1 MNARPPE
8 NVIRLELLSLPA
20 NVGVARNAVA
30 TFASQ
35 ADFTLADIDEIRL
48 AVSEAVTNAVVHAYP
63 GRTGWVRVTARLS
76 EGQLQV
82 EVEDEGIGIADV
94 PRARQAAYTTD
105 PERMGLGFS
114 FMEAFMD
121 HVEVGPGA
129 SGGTRVVMSRRFA
142 PLPAKEGPAPGQG
155 G

>member
-82 EVEDEGIGIADV
+82 EVEDAGIGIADV
-94 PRARQAAYTTD
+94 PRARQAA
-105 PERMGLGFS
+105 
-114 FMEAFMD
+114 
-121 HVEVGPGA
+121 
-129 SGGTRVVMSRRFA
+129 
-142 PLPAKEGPAPGQG
+142 
-155 G
+155 